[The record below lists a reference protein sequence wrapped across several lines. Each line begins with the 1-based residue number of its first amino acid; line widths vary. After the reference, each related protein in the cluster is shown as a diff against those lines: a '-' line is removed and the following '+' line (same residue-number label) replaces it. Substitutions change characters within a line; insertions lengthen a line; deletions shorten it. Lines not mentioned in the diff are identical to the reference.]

1 MLANYHTHTKRCKHA
16 SGEDREYVEKAI
28 ESGLKILGFSDH
40 CPWVF
45 QDGYVSGIRLS
56 VEEVDGYFYSLESL
70 KKEYANNIKIYIG
83 FESEY
88 WIEKLENQ
96 EKLLKDY
103 PLDYMLLGQHFL
115 DKEQGGHY
123 SSQKTED
130 EAVLKRYVD
139 IVIEALNTGKYL
151 YVAHPD
157 IINFAGAD
165 EIYEKHIKRL
175 CSYLKEKNTP
185 VEINMLGLWTGRR
198 YPSKRFLKIAGEVG
212 NSAIIG
218 IDAHSPKEL
227 VNYEAFRMSEELCKE
242 FQLPIVDKDL
252 ICPNSVK

>member
-1 MLANYHTHTKRCKHA
+1 MLVNYHTHTRRCKHA

-28 ESGLKILGFSDH
+28 ESGLQILGFSDH

-45 QDGYVSGIRLS
+45 NDGFVSGMRLP

-70 KKEYANNIKIYIG
+70 KKEYAKDIKIYIG

-88 WIEKLENQ
+88 WPEMMEAQ

-103 PLDYMLLGQHFL
+103 PLDYMILGQHFL
-115 DKEQGGHY
+115 DKEKDGLY
-123 SSQKTED
+123 SVRKTTE
-130 EAVLKRYVD
+130 EEVLKRYVD
-139 IVIEALNTGKYL
+139 TVIEALNTGKYL

-157 IINFAGAD
+157 IINYAGTD
-165 EIYEKHIKRL
+165 DIYEKHMKRF
-175 CSYLKEKNTP
+175 CSCLKEKNIP

-212 NSAIIG
+212 NCAIIG
-218 IDAHSPKEL
+218 IDAHSPKEI
-227 VNYEAFRMSEELCKE
+227 VNYEVFRMGEQLCKE

-252 ICPNSVK
+252 LCSNSMK